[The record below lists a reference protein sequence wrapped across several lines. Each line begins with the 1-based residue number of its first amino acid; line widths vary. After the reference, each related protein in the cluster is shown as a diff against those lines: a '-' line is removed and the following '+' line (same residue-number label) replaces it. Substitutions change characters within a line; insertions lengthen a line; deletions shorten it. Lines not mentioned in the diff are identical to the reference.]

1 MWSVCLSVTS
11 RCFWGSRE
19 PKHRM
24 GFLLTRNSTRLR
36 KFTLIM
42 QTMVHDPGLSGLAV
56 LFTFISIL
64 SSHSFGGFVQ
74 R

>member
-1 MWSVCLSVTS
+1 
-11 RCFWGSRE
+11 
-19 PKHRM
+19 M
-24 GFLLTRNSTRLR
+24 GFLLTRNGTRLR